1 MIDNMNIL
9 LLLAC
14 LNLDLITIADF
25 SGSVKGHEETICQGI
40 ENITQIEDESLR
52 QALIQFSSL
61 AGVAFT
67 FDQKRDFE
75 CYEAGGTTNLS
86 NALELV
92 LQIYSDNPRDANKV
106 IILICDGEPDDKE
119 LTLQMA
125 KQLKLFGIKIY
136 GVLINSSNNSEWF
149 MKEISDVYV
158 STDYNHLVEEIKKL
172 SFCL

>member
-1 MIDNMNIL
+1 MKTL

-25 SGSVKGHEETICQGI
+25 SGSVGGHEETICQGI
-40 ENITQIEDESLR
+40 NTIIQIEDEDLR

-61 AGVAFT
+61 SGIAFT
-67 FDQKRDFE
+67 FDQKKEFE
-75 CYEAGGTTNLS
+75 CYKSGGTTNLS
-86 NALELV
+86 GALELA
-92 LQIYSDNPRDANKV
+92 LEIYADNPRDANRV
-106 IILICDGEPDDKE
+106 IILICDGEPDNKE
-119 LTLQMA
+119 SALQIA

-136 GVLINSSNNSEWF
+136 GVLINSNTNSEWF